1 MVVVCFVLGLW
12 GIYDLVVR
20 IPWEEQAVER
30 HKLLIE
36 DIQPAL
42 ETGMASKER
51 AASLVVLQTV
61 LVTGADEHWTTSL
74 EIYTAA
80 LGGPPGDL
88 QVNAQSRI
96 ASDSKLYEVTKPSKF
111 DWYMQ
116 WVFAICIPFA
126 FYYLY
131 LYFKMRGKAIVYCFA
146 DDGTLTTPEGTW
158 NSEEIVGI
166 DMSRWIAKTGNARST
181 WTAKAELGGG
191 KKVVLDD
198 YIYKDMH
205 LIIGALAHRFYP
217 EEWSPLAKRVKNESE
232 DVQIDAQEEEE

>member
-61 LVTGADEHWTTSL
+61 LMAGGDEHWTTSL

-80 LGGPPGDL
+80 LGGPSGDL
-88 QVNAQSRI
+88 
-96 ASDSKLYEVTKPSKF
+96 
-111 DWYMQ
+111 
-116 WVFAICIPFA
+116 
-126 FYYLY
+126 
-131 LYFKMRGKAIVYCFA
+131 
-146 DDGTLTTPEGTW
+146 
-158 NSEEIVGI
+158 
-166 DMSRWIAKTGNARST
+166 
-181 WTAKAELGGG
+181 
-191 KKVVLDD
+191 
-198 YIYKDMH
+198 
-205 LIIGALAHRFYP
+205 
-217 EEWSPLAKRVKNESE
+217 
-232 DVQIDAQEEEE
+232 